1 MRKDGKSIIYF
12 QYCYSH
18 EKHPLLNTQI
28 AIPPSDW
35 NKKKLQVKDIIAP
48 ANGTAN
54 ELNAELKRQFR
65 LLEDLI
71 ELVRIFFKICK
82 Q

>member
-1 MRKDGKSIIYF
+1 MLLPIKPIYDPKKMRKNGTGIIYL

-35 NKKKLQVKDIIAP
+35 NKKKLQVKDSIYP
-48 ANGTAN
+48 A
-54 ELNAELKRQFR
+54 
-65 LLEDLI
+65 
-71 ELVRIFFKICK
+71 
-82 Q
+82 